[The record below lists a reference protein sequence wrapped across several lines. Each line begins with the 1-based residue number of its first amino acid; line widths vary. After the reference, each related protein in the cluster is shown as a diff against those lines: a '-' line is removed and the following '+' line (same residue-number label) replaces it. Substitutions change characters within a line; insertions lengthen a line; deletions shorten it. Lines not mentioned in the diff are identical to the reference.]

1 MLEAAMRKIL
11 YTLRYGDGRTKAFL
25 IGIISSLFLAI
36 VCGALCFVSNP
47 LIFGGAAF
55 ALAIVAA
62 VLVVKAGF
70 TSVDGDTDSADAGPA
85 GPGAKARQGADE
97 QPARPAQ
104 RPAEAVDVGPKKQSA
119 KEGPEALPGRPENV
133 PDEPVRREPLEA
145 VTDADPEIQSRPVR
159 EVPADVPDAPPA
171 ADRPAGKSDT
181 DKESKKEKTSKKRD
195 EMPEDEPEEEPEGR
209 KRPAKQKKAVEEET
223 EDDEDDESSVTYLKQ
238 YTQKNMTKLFKTV
251 RVKGD
256 PTAILIDLCESERI
270 RQCPAYV
277 WQAKGQ
283 ICFLLLEKS
292 PRTVSFAASEVLDVT
307 NRPGVSAS
315 PKQDYQNLSD
325 LEELKDEFERLMP
338 ATFSEGMAGRYSFKK
353 NLYVLGH
360 DIAITPMSLRAM
372 LPKFEFRFKL
382 KDKLLADKSFSDYFK
397 EAYKWKLLWNDGVL
411 TVKEYQERIRHS
423 LSLMA
428 LDKKVIDYDFEK
440 NLSQMIHYR
449 LITDEY
455 ADYFRARRAEKK

>member
-1 MLEAAMRKIL
+1 MRKIL

-25 IGIISSLFLAI
+25 IGIISSLFLAV
-36 VCGALCFVSNP
+36 VCGALCFILNP

-55 ALAIVAA
+55 VLAIIAA
-62 VLVVKAGF
+62 ILVVRAGF
-70 TSVDGDTDSADAGPA
+70 KSVDGQDEDTQAL
-85 GPGAKARQGADE
+85 QGERA
-97 QPARPAQ
+97 P
-104 RPAEAVDVGPKKQSA
+104 
-119 KEGPEALPGRPENV
+119 GPEGEKPSAGRPVAAERPDPETGKAPVRPESISPGEAPKQEAEDLPANEEVTGRDLPQGREQEKTEELPDDEPPGRERP
-133 PDEPVRREPLEA
+133 RGKLE
-145 VTDADPEIQSRPVR
+145 E
-159 EVPADVPDAPPA
+159 
-171 ADRPAGKSDT
+171 
-181 DKESKKEKTSKKRD
+181 
-195 EMPEDEPEEEPEGR
+195 EPEEERPS
-209 KRPAKQKKAVEEET
+209 KRRGKLEEEPE
-223 EDDEDDESSVTYLKQ
+223 EDEEDESAVTYLKQ
-238 YTQKNMTKLFKTV
+238 YTPKAMTKLFKTV

-256 PTAILIDLCESERI
+256 PTAILIDLCEGERI

-283 ICFLLLEKS
+283 VCFLLLEKS
-292 PRTVSFAASEVLDVT
+292 PRTVSFAASEVLEVT
-307 NRPGVSAS
+307 NRPGVSAN

-325 LEELKDEFERLMP
+325 LEELREEFERLMP

-372 LPKFEFRFKL
+372 LPKFDFTFKL
-382 KDKLLADKSFSDYFK
+382 KDKLLADRSFSDYFR
-397 EAYKWKLLWNDGVL
+397 EAYKWKILWNDGVL

-455 ADYFRARRAEKK
+455 ADYFRARRAEKKQ